1 MRGSMRP
8 MSGRCRHRGNS
19 ECWRYVRRKR
29 GWYLRE
35 ERSTRSIRE
44 GLAVPD
50 QGEPRRPPTRPNLH
64 IIPSRLTYT
73 YPSTRPAVPR
83 SLSPFHALPIAP
95 LSFSLAPRFRL
106 SVLTAAALWRSAITG
121 QKLMFRMPRPP
132 FLLERRVDGSI
143 VSFENLSKI
152 RFVDDRSIF
161 ESRGIW
167 NFDRIWNFGRTNRL
181 WSVRILH
188 VEMMWYW

>member
-1 MRGSMRP
+1 MEGAGEKWKILNFGRTERKDGSMRP

-73 YPSTRPAVPR
+73 YPSTRPSSCLAR
-83 SLSPFHALPIAP
+83 SPSFHRAFPIAP
-95 LSFSLAPRFRL
+95 LAPRFRL
-106 SVLTAAALWRSAITG
+106 SVLTAAALWTSAITA
-121 QKLMFRMPRPP
+121 QKLMFRMLRILPS
-132 FLLERRVDGSI
+132 LLSRERIASSTWI
-143 VSFENLSKI
+143 LIEFWS
-152 RFVDDRSIF
+152 
-161 ESRGIW
+161 
-167 NFDRIWNFGRTNRL
+167 NFGRTK
-181 WSVRILH
+181 VYEFF
-188 VEMMWYW
+188 VE

>member
-1 MRGSMRP
+1 MEGAGEKWKILNFGRTEREDGSMRP

-73 YPSTRPAVPR
+73 YPSTRPSSCLAH
-83 SLSPFHALPIAP
+83 SLSFFPPRFPDRPPCAP
-95 LSFSLAPRFRL
+95 LPVISLNRRCA
-106 SVLTAAALWRSAITG
+106 
-121 QKLMFRMPRPP
+121 MN
-132 FLLERRVDGSI
+132 ERNHGPEIDVQ
-143 VSFENLSKI
+143 NA
-152 RFVDDRSIF
+152 
-161 ESRGIW
+161 
-167 NFDRIWNFGRTNRL
+167 
-181 WSVRILH
+181 
-188 VEMMWYW
+188 